1 MLPRRGQR
9 SGASR
14 KRGGRSVSAGSGDAS
29 RTVTLDVSILGRDF
43 KIACKESEREE
54 LGEAVTFLD
63 RRMREIR
70 DAGKVSG
77 GERIAVMAALNI
89 AHELLHERRSMSSSA
104 PRASG
109 LVAAGGSIDDDAA
122 RRRIRAMQAAIDQA
136 LAGQEKLF

>member
-1 MLPRRGQR
+1 M
-9 SGASR
+9 
-14 KRGGRSVSAGSGDAS
+14 SAGEPS
-29 RTVTLDVSILGRDF
+29 RPVTLDVTILGRDL

-70 DAGKVSG
+70 DAGKVTG

-89 AHELLHERRSMSSSA
+89 ANELLRERRAVKAATAGTSA
-104 PRASG
+104 PSASG
-109 LVAAGGSIDDDAA
+109 IAAAGGAIDDDAA

>member
-1 MLPRRGQR
+1 MSAG
-9 SGASR
+9 GASR
-14 KRGGRSVSAGSGDAS
+14 S
-29 RTVTLDVSILGRDF
+29 VTLDVTILGRDF

-54 LGEAVTFLD
+54 LGAAVTFLD

-70 DAGKVSG
+70 DGGKVTG

-89 AHELLHERRSMSSSA
+89 ANELLRERKAMSA
-104 PRASG
+104 AAG
-109 LVAAGGSIDDDAA
+109 AAAAGIAAAGGAIDDDAA

>member
-1 MLPRRGQR
+1 M
-9 SGASR
+9 SGDSGSASR
-14 KRGGRSVSAGSGDAS
+14 M
-29 RTVTLDVSILGRDF
+29 VTLDVSILGRSF

-63 RRMREIR
+63 GRMREIR
-70 DAGKVSG
+70 DAGKVTG

-89 AHELLHERRSMSSSA
+89 ANELLRERRSAVPAA
-104 PRASG
+104 PGAAG
-109 LVAAGGSIDDDAA
+109 LAAAGGAIDGDAA

>member
-1 MLPRRGQR
+1 
-9 SGASR
+9 
-14 KRGGRSVSAGSGDAS
+14 VSAGSGDAS

-70 DAGKVSG
+70 DAGKVTG

-89 AHELLHERRSMSSSA
+89 AHELLHERRSMSSS
-104 PRASG
+104 PGASG

>member
-1 MLPRRGQR
+1 M
-9 SGASR
+9 
-14 KRGGRSVSAGSGDAS
+14 SAGEPS
-29 RTVTLDVSILGRDF
+29 RPVTLDVTILGRDF

-70 DAGKVSG
+70 DAGKVAG

-89 AHELLHERRSMSSSA
+89 ANELLRERKAMKSA
-104 PRASG
+104 MAGTSAASAAG
-109 LVAAGGSIDDDAA
+109 IAAAGGAIDDDAA